1 MKKQAT
7 LQQESLLHSSLSLF
21 TQRLGTKDFRPMQLS
36 QDVLNWGLG
45 IVTLA
50 SGSYGVYMNRKSKK
64 QIKNEEDSIFVD
76 NAEKLT
82 GIWERL
88 SNGFQSEL
96 AYLRKESKEML
107 DKYTELKIE
116 LEVSKSKSD
125 FVIEQLKLQIKEI
138 TLDRDKWRKQ
148 AEDLRDQIGTGVI
161 KKFG

>member
-1 MKKQAT
+1 MN
-7 LQQESLLHSSLSLF
+7 
-21 TQRLGTKDFRPMQLS
+21 LS

-45 IVTLA
+45 IVTVVA
-50 SGSYGVYMNRKSKK
+50 SSYGVYMNRKSKK

-125 FVIEQLKLQIKEI
+125 FVIEQLKLQVKE
-138 TLDRDKWRKQ
+138 LQVDRDRWKNE
-148 AEDLRDQIGTGVI
+148 AESLREQIGTGFI